1 MENIITFA
9 IPILVGFLLLKI
21 LFTPMKWAVKL
32 ALHAICGFVCLW
44 LINSVSGFTGLE
56 LPVNLV
62 TVLVSGTL
70 GVPGIALIALLEIL

>member
-9 IPILVGFLLLKI
+9 IPILLGILVLKI

-32 ALHAICGFVCLW
+32 AMHALCGFICLW
-44 LINSVSGFTGLE
+44 LLNSVSGFTGLE
-56 LPVNLV
+56 LPINAV
-62 TVLVSGTL
+62 TTLISGVF

>member
-9 IPILVGFLLLKI
+9 IPILLGFLVLKI

-32 ALHAICGFVCLW
+32 AAHALCGFVCLW
-44 LINSVSGFTGLE
+44 LLNSVSGFTGLE
-56 LPVNLV
+56 LPINAV
-62 TVLVSGTL
+62 TTLISGIF

>member
-9 IPILVGFLLLKI
+9 NPILLGILVLKI

-32 ALHAICGFVCLW
+32 AMHALCGFICLW
-44 LINSVSGFTGLE
+44 LLNSVSGFTGLE
-56 LPVNLV
+56 LPINAV
-62 TVLVSGTL
+62 TTLISGVF